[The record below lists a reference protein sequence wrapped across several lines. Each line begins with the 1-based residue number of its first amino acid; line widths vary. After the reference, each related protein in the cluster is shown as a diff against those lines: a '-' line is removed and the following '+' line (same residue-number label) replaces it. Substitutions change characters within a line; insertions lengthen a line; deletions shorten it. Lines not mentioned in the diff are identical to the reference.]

1 MDCFFTAGCVFTAGR
16 KKTHSYIGRPP
27 HISPEAWYS
36 RRSQYQLITGIPRI
50 LIKPMENHHSRDA
63 LGHHEIPYKTNG
75 KPSFPRF
82 HVIRFETTSRLP
94 QALVRSPPRTARY
107 QVWEDAFHS
116 ITKHLETLKSIGGNK
131 YAGDFEQT

>member
-1 MDCFFTAGCVFTAGR
+1 MIPIYVCM
-16 KKTHSYIGRPP
+16 Y
-27 HISPEAWYS
+27 ISPEAWYS

-94 QALVRSPPRTARY
+94 QALVRWPPRTARY
-107 QVWEDAFHS
+107 QVWEHAFHF
-116 ITKHLETLKSIGGNK
+116 ITKHLATLKPIGKTNLDAMPWGIAFYLIKPIEND
-131 YAGDFEQT
+131 YFLCSTL